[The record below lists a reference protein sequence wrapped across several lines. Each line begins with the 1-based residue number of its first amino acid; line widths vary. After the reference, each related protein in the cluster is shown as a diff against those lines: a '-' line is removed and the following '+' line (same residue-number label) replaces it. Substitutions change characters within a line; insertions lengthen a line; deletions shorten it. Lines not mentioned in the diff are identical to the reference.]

1 MSMKQLT
8 EIVDWRS
15 VVEWLQKYESE
26 YHRSSFLIGLDLAYD
41 FDCCKVEVFLNRSN
55 ISTIFW
61 VELQCCEFVF
71 WGWSATG
78 AFYSRL
84 SPVAN
89 SVKIAS
95 RCAGLVKRPIAAGL
109 SWMMTMNS
117 TELFVSF
124 CCPKLS
130 LNEILVDSFKM
141 SEWLVYLNAWDFVKY
156 DSSKYPCLSVYI
168 YIFVYIY
175 LYMHT
180 NMHTYVMCEYIYAE
194 SAMPVQ
200 YEISPFLYIYPE
212 PTMHVQ
218 YEIFSKNGET
228 PEHWRILFFST
239 HGLLIQHLIRFQSTT
254 TFAHL
259 RMERRMG
266 LAPKRNMHNIAMQN
280 KFVFVY
286 CCLGMASNSA
296 HGLNDDVF
304 FFFSSGLSWCLMN
317 QISPSAG
324 LYGECHK

>member
-26 YHRSSFLIGLDLAYD
+26 YHRSFLNGLDLAYD

-61 VELQCCEFVF
+61 VELQCCEFLF

-168 YIFVYIY
+168 YIY
-175 LYMHT
+175 LY
-180 NMHTYVMCEYIYAE
+180 TYICTCTQTCTPMWWCAN
-194 SAMPVQ
+194 
-200 YEISPFLYIYPE
+200 ISTLNLPCLYSMRYP
-212 PTMHVQ
+212 PSYTYTLNPPCM
-218 YEIFSKNGET
+218 Y
-228 PEHWRILFFST
+228 ST
-239 HGLLIQHLIRFQSTT
+239 RYSP
-254 TFAHL
+254 
-259 RMERRMG
+259 RMEKLPNTEGFCFFQLTAFWYNIWYGSNQPRLLPICEWNDEWDWPPKGTCTTLRCRISLSSSIAV
-266 LAPKRNMHNIAMQN
+266 LAWHRTQLMDWM
-280 KFVFVY
+280 
-286 CCLGMASNSA
+286 MT
-296 HGLNDDVF
+296 F
-304 FFFSSGLSWCLMN
+304 FFFSSGYHGVWWT
-317 QISPSAG
+317 
-324 LYGECHK
+324 K

>member
-95 RCAGLVKRPIAAGL
+95 RCARLVKRPIAAGL

-168 YIFVYIY
+168 YIYICIHIFVHAHTHAHLCHVRIY
-175 LYMHT
+175 LRWICHACT
-180 NMHTYVMCEYIYAE
+180 VWDIPLPIHIPWTHHACTVRDILQEWRNSRTLKDFVFFN
-194 SAMPVQ
+194 SR
-200 YEISPFLYIYPE
+200 PFD
-212 PTMHVQ
+212 
-218 YEIFSKNGET
+218 
-228 PEHWRILFFST
+228 
-239 HGLLIQHLIRFQSTT
+239 T
-254 TFAHL
+254 TFDTVPINHDFCPFANGTTNGIGPQKEHAQHCDA
-259 RMERRMG
+259 E
-266 LAPKRNMHNIAMQN
+266 
-280 KFVFVY
+280 
-286 CCLGMASNSA
+286 
-296 HGLNDDVF
+296 
-304 FFFSSGLSWCLMN
+304 
-317 QISPSAG
+317 
-324 LYGECHK
+324 